1 MALELGNDITPEA
14 LIQRFQTAVV
24 DTILDG
30 VYHAG
35 NPPMCRGFQCVPTS
49 KMDHINNVNKMPHV
63 GNKKEIINADTILNG
78 LIETTR
84 ALTRVGTFAF
94 TVNMRESSEGVDRA
108 GRPHAEYEH
117 FNPVDSK
124 AGKVL
129 FTADYVKEF
138 GRPADIA
145 GTSYGQPIKA
155 SNLNR
160 LLSNIYQ
167 AWMATDRP
175 KHSGSCIIC
184 HIICHWNCHYNCHRN
199 CHSSCHGWTII
210 RNQ

>member
-14 LIQRFQTAVV
+14 LVQRFQTAVV
-24 DTILDG
+24 DNILRG
-30 VYHAG
+30 VYHSG
-35 NPPMCRGFQCVPTS
+35 NPPMIRGFQCVPTS
-49 KMDHINNVNKMPHV
+49 KMDHISNINKIPRV
-63 GNKKEIINADTILNG
+63 GNSKDIVNANTILNG
-78 LIETTR
+78 LIQTTR

-94 TVNMRESSEGVDRA
+94 TVNMRESSEGTDKD
-108 GRPHAEYEH
+108 GNPHPTYET
-117 FNPVDSK
+117 FKPVDSK
-124 AGKVL
+124 SGRVL
-129 FTADYVKEF
+129 FTSGYVRDF

-160 LLSNIYQ
+160 LLSNIYS
-167 AWMATDRP
+167 AWSSTSRP
-175 KHSGSCIIC
+175 THSGSCVVC
-184 HIICHWNCHYNCHRN
+184 HIVCHWNCYSNCHDN